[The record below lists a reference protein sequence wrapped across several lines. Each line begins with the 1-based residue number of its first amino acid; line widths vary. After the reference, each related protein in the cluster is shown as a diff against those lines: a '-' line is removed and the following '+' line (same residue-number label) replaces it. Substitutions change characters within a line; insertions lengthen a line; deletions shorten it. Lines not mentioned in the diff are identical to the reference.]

1 MYSDLSC
8 IVDAFHQTLVKVNGV
23 ERMDNKQRSS
33 LFINEIHQSF
43 EKKYPEKSG
52 FVVFSKGKKNLEF
65 RRNEYLFDILI
76 GKKEYLVSAHKHN
89 IPYVSKAYLCIES
102 EFAENNRESVIDI
115 NKLLLAHT
123 DNRIMILPMGPN
135 IQMNYLNSLKPMLTD
150 FKNRLIIMFFPHPKN
165 WMDDTK
171 REYRAFEYAPP
182 DSFNPIEFSS

>member
-8 IVDAFHQTLVKVNGV
+8 IVDAFHQTLLKVNGV
-23 ERMDNKQRSS
+23 KRMDNKQRSS

-52 FVVFSKGKKNLEF
+52 FIVFSKGKKNMEF

-89 IPYVSKAYLCIES
+89 IPYISKACLCIES

-123 DNRIMILPMGPN
+123 DTRIMILPMGPN
-135 IQMNYLNSLKPMLTD
+135 ILMNYLNPLKPMLKN
-150 FKNRLIIMFFPHPKN
+150 FKNRLIIMFFPHPKH
-165 WMDDTK
+165 WTDRTK
-171 REYRAFEYAPP
+171 QEYRAFEFTPP
-182 DSFNPIEFSS
+182 DSFKSIEFSS